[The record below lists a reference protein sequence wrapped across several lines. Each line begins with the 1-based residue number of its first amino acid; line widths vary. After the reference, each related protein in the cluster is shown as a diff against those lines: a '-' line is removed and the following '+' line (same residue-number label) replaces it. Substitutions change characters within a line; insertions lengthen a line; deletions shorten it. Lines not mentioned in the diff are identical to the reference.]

1 HWHSPVRRASLAAS
15 SRTNAPCTAL
25 ADRQGRRLRRDL
37 PHVHIIPDNS
47 VPFVPNV
54 IGDRAALVI
63 ETGLSTR
70 NGAAVYKV
78 AKKLARAKAL
88 YLITTH
94 FHPEHRPRRPSVSG
108 DDLVDPFGRLGEG
121 DRRVRPTARQG
132 VRQDPYERICGGM
145 KKAPGRLSPGP
156 SRPRTIWRVPPGRV
170 E

>member
-1 HWHSPVRRASLAAS
+1 MHRPRRS
-15 SRTNAPCTAL
+15 SGSKAQA
-25 ADRQGRRLRRDL
+25 GL
-37 PHVHIIPDNS
+37 PHVHIIPDKS

-132 VRQDPYERICGGM
+132 VHQDPYERLRLNEKG
-145 KKAPGRLSPGP
+145 PGEVVAGAFASQDNLEGSP
-156 SRPRTIWRVPPGRV
+156 RAR
-170 E
+170 

>member
-1 HWHSPVRRASLAAS
+1 MRHAPPSPIVRVEGSGRS
-15 SRTNAPCTAL
+15 PPHPYHP
-25 ADRQGRRLRRDL
+25 RQQR
-37 PHVHIIPDNS
+37 
-47 VPFVPNV
+47 PFCANVGFV
-54 IGDRAALVI
+54 IGDCAALVI

-121 DRRVRPTARQG
+121 DRRVRPRARQG
-132 VRQDPYERICGGM
+132 FAKTRM
-145 KKAPGRLSPGP
+145 KGSAA
-156 SRPRTIWRVPPGRV
+156 